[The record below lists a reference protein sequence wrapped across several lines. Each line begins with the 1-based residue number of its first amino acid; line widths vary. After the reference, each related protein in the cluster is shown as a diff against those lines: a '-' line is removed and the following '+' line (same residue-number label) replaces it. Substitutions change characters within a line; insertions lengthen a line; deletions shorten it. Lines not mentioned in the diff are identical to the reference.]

1 MSQTFV
7 FVKLLNVAT
16 PNDLVLDGQ
25 TCVNRLTLLLSHYTR
40 NLLALFV
47 ALLNKERAVVFFFSS
62 NFCIYMVVKYRY
74 FNAQCQQHTLDWR
87 TQ

>member
-1 MSQTFV
+1 M

-25 TCVNRLTLLLSHYTR
+25 TCINRLTLLLSHYTR

-47 ALLNKERAVVFFFSS
+47 ALLNKERAFFVFFSNVVF
-62 NFCIYMVVKYRY
+62 
-74 FNAQCQQHTLDWR
+74 TW
-87 TQ
+87 